1 MDEFRPAVVV
11 LRHDE
16 VLMRLGF
23 LLKRGK
29 PEARELA
36 ASIARQLSSSGSTV
50 TVLSD
55 HGSVIPGASV
65 VDEADLGRSIDV
77 LAVLGGDGTFLYGA
91 SLVADHGVP
100 IFGVNLGSL
109 GFITPYARS
118 ETAGAI
124 EDLVAGRL
132 PVEERI
138 RLAVTIRSASG
149 QPSPD
154 TPPRS
159 AVNDAVLTQRSLARL
174 LDLEARLDGAEIAT
188 YKADG
193 LIVST
198 PTGSTAYTLA
208 AGGPVLTPDVQAMVL
223 TPICPHT
230 LTHRPLVFRP
240 DARLEIRN
248 ASDGP
253 VTLTI
258 DGQWGQQLASGASIE
273 VRRAAQPLRVFR
285 SPRGFFGILREK
297 LSWGERQS

>member
-1 MDEFRPAVVV
+1 MIRF
-11 LRHDE
+11 
-16 VLMRLGF
+16 GF

-36 ASIARQLSSSGSTV
+36 ASLARLLSERGSTV
-50 TVLSD
+50 TVLPED
-55 HGSVIPGASV
+55 ADVIPGAAV
-65 VDEADLGRSIDV
+65 VAVADLGPAIDV

-91 SLVADHGVP
+91 SLVADNGVP
-100 IFGVNLGSL
+100 LFGVNLGSL

-118 ETAGAI
+118 ETASAI

-132 PVEERI
+132 QVEERM
-138 RLAVTIRSASG
+138 RLAVTIRSVLG
-149 QPSPD
+149 QPVDGVP
-154 TPPRS
+154 TRS

-174 LDLEARLDGAEIAT
+174 LDLEAKLDGAEIAT

-193 LIVST
+193 LIVAT

-258 DGQWGQQLASGASIE
+258 DGQWGQELASGASIE
-273 VRRAAQPLRVFR
+273 VRRAAQPLRVYR

>member
-1 MDEFRPAVVV
+1 M
-11 LRHDE
+11 
-16 VLMRLGF
+16 MRVGF

-36 ASIARQLSSSGSTV
+36 ASLAAQLTSGGATV
-50 TVLSD
+50 AALAED
-55 HGSVIPGASV
+55 AAVIPGATA
-65 VDEADLGRSIDV
+65 VDAGDLGAAVDV

-118 ETAGAI
+118 ETSAAFG
-124 EDLVAGRL
+124 DLLAGRL

-138 RLAVTIRSASG
+138 RLAVTIRSVLG
-149 QPSPD
+149 QATNIP
-154 TPPRS
+154 TRS

-208 AGGPVLTPDVQAMVL
+208 AGGPILTPDVQAMVL

-240 DARLEIRN
+240 DSRLEIRN

-258 DGQWGQQLASGASIE
+258 DGQWGHELAGGASIE
-273 VRRAAQPLRVFR
+273 VRRAAQPLRVYR

>member
-1 MDEFRPAVVV
+1 M
-11 LRHDE
+11 
-16 VLMRLGF
+16 MRLGF

-36 ASIARQLSSSGSTV
+36 ESIARVLSSRGSTV
-50 TVLSD
+50 TVLPED
-55 HGSVIPGASV
+55 AGVIPGAKV
-65 VDEADLGRSIDV
+65 VDAAELGKAIDV

-124 EDLVAGRL
+124 EDLAAGRL
-132 PVEERI
+132 PIEERL
-138 RLAVTIRSASG
+138 RLAVTVRSVLVQTDAAA
-149 QPSPD
+149 P
-154 TPPRS
+154 TRN
-159 AVNDAVLTQRSLARL
+159 AVNDAVLTQPSLARL
-174 LDLEARLDGAEIAT
+174 LDLEARLDGAAIAT

-208 AGGPVLTPDVQAMVL
+208 AGGPILTPDVQAMVL

-230 LTHRPLVFRP
+230 LTHRPLVFPP

-248 ASDGP
+248 ASEGS

-258 DGQWGQQLASGASIE
+258 DGPWGHELASGASIE
-273 VRRAAQPLRVFR
+273 VRRAAQPLRVYR

>member
-1 MDEFRPAVVV
+1 
-11 LRHDE
+11 
-16 VLMRLGF
+16 MRFGF

-29 PEARELA
+29 PEAKE
-36 ASIARQLSSSGSTV
+36 IA
-50 TVLSD
+50 
-55 HGSVIPGASV
+55 
-65 VDEADLGRSIDV
+65 ADLGRILADSGCAVAVLPDDVDALPGATVVAPESLGASIDALV
-77 LAVLGGDGTFLYGA
+77 VLGGDGTFLYGA
-91 SLVADHGVP
+91 SLVAEHDVP
-100 IFGVNLGSL
+100 LFGVNLGSL
-109 GFITPYARS
+109 GFITPYVRADAAAALRDACQGKLS
-118 ETAGAI
+118 I
-124 EDLVAGRL
+124 Q
-132 PVEERI
+132 ERM
-138 RLAVTIRSASG
+138 RLAVTKRG
-149 QPSPD
+149 PGRPEGE
-154 TPPRS
+154 TRC
-159 AVNDAVLTQRSLARL
+159 AVNDAVLTQRLIARL

-208 AGGPVLTPDVQAMVL
+208 AGGPILTPDLQAMVL

-258 DGQWGQQLASGASIE
+258 DGQWGHELASGASIE